1 MRPYER
7 IQFKPNYEEY
17 YYLMTITGLK
27 KTDILNLKKDQIIE
41 NSHININ
48 RRKSFIQ
55 IVPITDDIQSIL
67 EHTNEYLNSE
77 AKSFNNDYIFYNPV
91 TKKPITNLRKSFI
104 KIPHL
109 LIGIYTQ
116 KL

>member
-1 MRPYER
+1 
-7 IQFKPNYEEY
+7 
-17 YYLMTITGLK
+17 MTITGLK
-27 KTDILNLKKDQIIE
+27 KTDILNLKKDQVIE

-67 EHTNEYLNSE
+67 DATNKYLNSE
-77 AKSFNNDYIFYNPV
+77 DESFNNDYIFYNPV

-104 KIPHL
+104 KISSSFDWNLYPEA
-109 LIGIYTQ
+109 IRKSFANIIYNQTIIRIFD
-116 KL
+116 